1 MTTMTDQSILST
13 PSQLLEKIL
22 SSEEVFKEDITTTLV
37 FADKELRTLRE
48 QNKRLR
54 EALEFYANIHN
65 WDDVETKTSAIRMDD
80 CQWNYGFYSGMT
92 GGKRARKALK
102 ECGE

>member
-13 PSQLLEKIL
+13 PYQLLEKIL

-54 EALEFYANIHN
+54 EALERIVE
-65 WDDVETKTSAIRMDD
+65 DDVVELGYDPLTGEKIMD
-80 CQWNYGFYSGMT
+80 GHFAT
-92 GGKRARKALK
+92 IARQTLK